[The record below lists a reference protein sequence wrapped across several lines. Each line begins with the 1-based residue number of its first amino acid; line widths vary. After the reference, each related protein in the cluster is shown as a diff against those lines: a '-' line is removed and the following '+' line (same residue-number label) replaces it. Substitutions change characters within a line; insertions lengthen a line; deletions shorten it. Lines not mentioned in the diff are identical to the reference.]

1 MSSAKDVMKK
11 KFKVLYA
18 SDSMQQACSVIIKG
32 KISGAPVIAKNGKL
46 IGFLSEKDIIKYLS
60 KSKVAKCKVSD
71 IMVKRVKFVDIGES
85 LSKIAKVF
93 TLKPYRRL
101 PVTSDGKLVGIINRV
116 DVMDTLLSEHY

>member
-11 KFKVLYA
+11 KFKVLHA

-32 KISGAPVIAKNGKL
+32 KISGAPVIAKKGKL

-71 IMVKRVKFVDIGES
+71 IMIKKVKSVDIGES
-85 LSKIAKVF
+85 LSKIAKIF
-93 TLKPYRRL
+93 TEKPYRRI
-101 PVTSDGKLVGIINRV
+101 PVTSEGKVVGIINRA
-116 DVMDTLLSEHY
+116 DIMDSLLSEHY

>member
-11 KFKVLYA
+11 KFKVLHA
-18 SDSMQQACSVIIKG
+18 SDSMQQACSIIIKG
-32 KISGAPVIAKNGKL
+32 KISGAPVIEKKGKL

-60 KSKVAKCKVSD
+60 RSKIGKCKVSD

-93 TLKPYRRL
+93 TLKSYRRL

>member
-93 TLKPYRRL
+93 TLKSYRRL